1 MASDPGQGSSTAGEA
16 ADRED
21 SNPWPFLEDF
31 FSFLSSSKSQTNNYM
46 NLKYQCKLC
55 PGAGGKLSAQ
65 SNGFSNLKKHMER
78 KHPGKMKDFE
88 ELLKTRQR
96 SRNSSGSQV
105 QSSIKAFCGSHGQV
119 TQRVVNTKIAAFVVK
134 TGQAF
139 TIVRQEAFKDLVETL
154 QPGKKT
160 PSYQSLMHIITETFQ
175 GMNEEIKDHLSSAKY
190 VCTTADVWTRGNRSF
205 LGVTAH
211 TLDDNLERTS
221 FAIACRR
228 MHERHTYDVLAEMLE
243 GIHTEYQIQYKVVGT
258 VTDNGTNF
266 CKAFSTFGEVEL
278 LHGAQEEDEEEDVEF
293 EEVDTVL
300 SNPDEAS
307 LHSLPAHHR
316 CAAHTLNLISTTD
329 VERDTKHHPGFTKL
343 SRAAFAKCQ
352 ALWNKQGRSEQFAL
366 LVESKYQLLFV
377 VPNSTRWNSVYDSM
391 SRLNRML
398 GMSTDNMNFLLSK
411 VDARPFSSVEI
422 AFIGEYCEMMKP
434 FAQALDILQGDKNM
448 FLGYLLPT
456 VVRLKEKIRNRVE
469 ASVHCKPLG
478 GALLKGL
485 DTRFE
490 QLFEARRA
498 VLAAVTLPMFKQ
510 GWLTIEGQER
520 ARRWL
525 QEEMKAFEAT
535 PEDADENQDEDSF
548 FPKRRR
554 VSSTPEEELSRYY
567 SDPSNDLSSLS
578 AYPLVREVCQKF
590 NTVFPSSASCERMFS
605 HGKFLFRPNRLSL
618 KDSNLEMQLLMHVN
632 NAWK

>member
-1 MASDPGQGSSTAGEA
+1 MSGG
-16 ADRED
+16 ED
-21 SNPWPFLEDF
+21 SNPWPFLEDDF
-31 FSFLSSSKSQTNNYM
+31 FSFLSSSRSQTNSYL

-65 SNGFSNLKKHMER
+65 SNGFANLKKHIER

-88 ELLKTRQR
+88 ELLKTRQKR
-96 SRNSSGSQV
+96 GNTGSQV
-105 QSSIKAFCGSHGQV
+105 QSSIKAFCGSQGQV

-134 TGQAF
+134 TGQSF
-139 TIVRQEAFKDLVETL
+139 TIIRQEAFKDLVETL

-160 PSYQSLMHIITETFQ
+160 PSYQTLMHIIRENFKE
-175 GMNEEIKDHLSSAKY
+175 MNEKIKNHLTDAKY

-211 TLDDNLERTS
+211 TLDNNLERAS

-228 MHERHTYDVLAEMLE
+228 MHERHTYDILAEMLE
-243 GIHTEYQIQYKVVGT
+243 GIHSEYQIQYKVIGT

-278 LHGAQEEDEEEDVEF
+278 LEETEEEEEEEVEF
-293 EEVDTVL
+293 EEVDMVL
-300 SNPDEAS
+300 SNPEEAS

-316 CAAHTLNLISTTD
+316 CAAHTLNLIATTD
-329 VERDTKHHPGFTKL
+329 VDRETKNHPGFIKL
-343 SRAAFAKCQ
+343 SRATFAKCQ

-366 LVESKYQLLFV
+366 LVESKFQLHFV

-391 SRLNRML
+391 SRLHRML
-398 GMSTDNMNFLLSK
+398 GVSTDNINFLLSK
-411 VDARPFSSVEI
+411 VEARPFTAMEI
-422 AFIGEYCEMMKP
+422 AFIREYCEMMKP

-456 VVRLKEKIRNRVE
+456 VVRLKEKIRGKVE

-478 GALLKGL
+478 EALLKGL
-485 DTRFE
+485 GTRFE
-490 QLFEARRA
+490 QLFEAKRA
-498 VLAAVTLPMFKQ
+498 VLSAVTLPMFKQ
-510 GWLTIEGQER
+510 SWLTLDGQER

-525 QEEMKAFEAT
+525 QEEMKTFEAT
-535 PEDADENQDEDSF
+535 PEEVDNSQEEDSF

-554 VSSTPEEELSRYY
+554 TCSTPEEELARYY

-578 AYPLVREVCQKF
+578 AYPLVKEVCQKY

-618 KDSNLEMQLLMHVN
+618 KDTNLEMQLLMHVN